1 MTYAFR
7 AEKEKA
13 SVTGALGAS
22 GLFIAFQV
30 RAQEQADFLAGSLP
44 EAAEAVMARQ
54 ETDAGAALVSADE
67 VFDPFIQFVLQTC
80 ETENRLPSQA
90 RKVSAPPI
98 HSSLLRISRQW
109 LSAGFAQALERPP
122 LLRRRRPQPFG
133 RAPGFEPEQ
142 IATNTGG
149 WL

>member
-13 SVTGALGAS
+13 SATGALGAS

-98 HSSLLRISRQW
+98 HSSLLRISRQ
-109 LSAGFAQALERPP
+109 G
-122 LLRRRRPQPFG
+122 
-133 RAPGFEPEQ
+133 
-142 IATNTGG
+142 
-149 WL
+149 